1 MSKGRWRYRARP
13 KGERK
18 EFWWVDDREQDGG
31 RVSVHGQGKR
41 VELMQKGEVSQR
53 QEQWAWRDGM
63 GR

>member
-18 EFWWVDDREQDGG
+18 EFWWVDEGARLRE

-53 QEQWAWRDGM
+53 QEQ
-63 GR
+63 